1 MGNTPLHSAIREEM
15 DVEALRAII
24 RAYPDALHMK
34 TTYEDTPLHLV
45 SLLFVSLN
53 VDITIIIY

>member
-1 MGNTPLHSAIREEM
+1 M

-45 SLLFVSLN
+45 SLPFVSLN
-53 VDITIIIY
+53 VDITIITY